1 MAAGLLSLVGLMGQ
15 NPLTTREKEV
25 VCCLAEGLT
34 SKEIGAKIGIS
45 AKTVE
50 FHRHNIMRKLE
61 VKGVAGV
68 VRYAIRL
75 KLIDP

>member
-1 MAAGLLSLVGLMGQ
+1 MESDL
-15 NPLTTREKEV
+15 LTTREKEV
-25 VCCLAEGLT
+25 VHCLADGLT
-34 SKEIGAKIGIS
+34 SKEIAAKIGIS

-61 VKGVAGV
+61 VRGVAGI

-75 KLIDP
+75 KLIEP